1 MAGFVIALLLGSAGL
16 RLYLWETT
24 GSFSRVMFG
33 TDTHADGLLGG
44 ALAAMAL
51 HWRGVP
57 QSGAALRA
65 LNLASL
71 LALGFLGVF
80 ACVGW
85 PADAYMPRGG
95 FVAVNAAAVALI
107 TCLVSSPWAAVR
119 APFEFAPLVWLGK
132 VSYGVYL
139 WHMAAPWILGLAGL
153 KAGRATGAAAIAVSV
168 SLAAVSFYVLER
180 PMLRLKRRFERVGS
194 GTPNS
199 P

>member
-1 MAGFVIALLLGSAGL
+1 
-16 RLYLWETT
+16 
-24 GSFSRVMFG
+24 
-33 TDTHADGLLGG
+33 
-44 ALAAMAL
+44 
-51 HWRGVP
+51 
-57 QSGAALRA
+57 
-65 LNLASL
+65 
-71 LALGFLGVF
+71 
-80 ACVGW
+80 
-85 PADAYMPRGG
+85 MPRGG